1 MSWEEMQTIENN
13 DGRREKEKLHRNISC
28 RQAGMSKIVW
38 TIKVMLGWSHHR
50 YFFIIHINPFS
61 PSKDKKICF
70 FFIPTAGY
78 CNLIYLK
85 LGLSTAQKLQLTV
98 KRKAD
103 VYFTFI
109 CFIIICMW
117 FNDLGILC
125 YFLIHIQSSCINL

>member
-28 RQAGMSKIVW
+28 RQAGMPKIVW

-70 FFIPTAGY
+70 FFY
-78 CNLIYLK
+78 SHCRLLQFNLPEIGINHSTEAPANSEKKSRRLFYFYLFYYY
-85 LGLSTAQKLQLTV
+85 LHV
-98 KRKAD
+98 
-103 VYFTFI
+103 V
-109 CFIIICMW
+109 
-117 FNDLGILC
+117 
-125 YFLIHIQSSCINL
+125 